1 MLKNLLYIVFNNR
14 NGQLRRLSI
23 DLEQIYIQNLLSIY
37 MR

>member
-23 DLEQIYIQNLLSIY
+23 DLEQIYIQNLSSIY